1 MVKREKK
8 CEKECE
14 KCENAEKDQKS
25 KCEKTK
31 PEIDSCFVF
40 TDTENKLT
48 SGTLVA
54 RFKPSTY
61 DDFGLGVKMFVRF
74 LLWMGVT
81 FVAVGVLYFP
91 TMKIYSDTPASDPA
105 FVSTFTSELSLK
117 NVAHLAAK
125 QSKRGRAFDTSSKHR
140 VPFAGAGLS

>member
-1 MVKREKK
+1 MKRDEETKNEIES
-8 CEKECE
+8 CYVFTET
-14 KCENAEKDQKS
+14 ENA
-25 KCEKTK
+25 
-31 PEIDSCFVF
+31 
-40 TDTENKLT
+40 LT
-48 SGTLVA
+48 SGMCLA

-61 DDFGLGVKMFVRF
+61 DDFGLGIKLFVRF

-81 FVAVGVLYFP
+81 FVACGLLYFP
-91 TMKIYSDTPASDPA
+91 TMEIYSGTPASDPA